1 MADLKASYMGI
12 ELKNPVVA
20 GACDLTANL
29 DTIKKIE
36 DAGAGA
42 LVLKSLFEEQIQL
55 EQARFDEEMQQF
67 DDLHAEMTDIFPE
80 IEHSGPDEHL
90 LFVMKAKEA
99 CDIPV
104 IASLNAVNNTTWT
117 EWAQKLEQTGAD
129 GLELNFFANPDLQ
142 AAEGATI
149 EQDQISVVKEIAS
162 SLKIPVAVKMS
173 VFYTAP
179 LAVAKGFVEAGA
191 KGLVM
196 FNQLFQPDIDPEKES
211 SVVRINLSDKSAHK
225 LPLRYSGMLYGETAA
240 AVIASSGIMDGK
252 DVAKMILAGADA
264 VQVVSTLYRHKVS
277 QLGVMVDE
285 LDAWMDSKGY
295 NSLDDFRGKMSRKN
309 SSDPWTYKRAQYV
322 QLLMKSNPMA
332 ANR

>member
-90 LFVMKAKEA
+90 LFVQKAKEA

-104 IASLNAVNNTTWT
+104 IASLNAVNNATWT
-117 EWAQKLEQTGAD
+117 EWAKKLEQTGAD

-142 AAEGATI
+142 DAEGGSI
-149 EQDQISVVKEIAS
+149 EKDQLSVVKEIAS
-162 SLKIPVAVKMS
+162 SLNIPVSVKMS

-179 LAVAKGFVEAGA
+179 LAMAKGFVVAGA

-211 SVVRINLSDKSAHK
+211 SVVRINLSEKSASK
-225 LPLRYSGMLYGETAA
+225 LPLRYSGLLYDETDA

-277 QLGVMVDE
+277 QIGVMVNE
-285 LDAWMDSKGY
+285 LGGWMDAKGY
-295 NSLDDFRGKMSRKN
+295 SSLDDFRGKMSRKN

-332 ANR
+332 VNR

>member
-90 LFVMKAKEA
+90 LFVQKAKEA

-104 IASLNAVNNTTWT
+104 IARLNAVNSTTWT
-117 EWAQKLEQTGAD
+117 EWAKKLEQTGAD

-142 AAEGATI
+142 DAEGASI
-149 EQDQISVVKEIAS
+149 ENDQLSVVKEITS
-162 SLKIPVAVKMS
+162 SLNIPVSVKMS

-179 LAVAKGFVEAGA
+179 LAMAKGFVEAGA

-211 SVVRINLSDKSAHK
+211 SVVRINLSDKGASK
-225 LPLRYSGMLYGETAA
+225 LPLRYSGLLFGETDA

-252 DVAKMILAGADA
+252 DVARMILAGADA

-285 LDAWMDSKGY
+285 LGGWMDAKGY
-295 NSLDDFRGKMSRKN
+295 GSLDDFRGKMSRKN
-309 SSDPWTYKRAQYV
+309 SADPWTYKRAQYV

-332 ANR
+332 VNR

>member
-90 LFVMKAKEA
+90 LFVQKAKES
-99 CDIPV
+99 CGIPV
-104 IASLNAVNNTTWT
+104 IASLNAVNSATWT
-117 EWAQKLEQTGAD
+117 EWAQKLEQTGVD

-142 AAEGATI
+142 DADAASI
-149 EQDQISVVKEIAS
+149 EKDQLSVVKEIAS
-162 SLKIPVAVKMS
+162 ALKIPVAVKMS

-191 KGLVM
+191 RGLVM

-211 SVVRINLSDKSAHK
+211 SVVRINLSEKSASK
-225 LPLRYSGMLYGETAA
+225 LPLRYSGLLYGETDAS
-240 AVIASSGIMDGK
+240 VIASSGIMDGK
-252 DVAKMILAGADA
+252 DVAKMVLAGADA

-277 QLGVMVDE
+277 QIGVMVDE
-285 LDAWMDSKGY
+285 LGAWMDAKGY
-295 NSLDDFRGKMSRKN
+295 GSLDDFRGKMSRKN
-309 SSDPWTYKRAQYV
+309 STDPWTYKRAQYV
-322 QLLMKSNPMA
+322 QLLMISNPMA